1 MRRPLSS
8 MLVVMLA
15 LQLAVAACGSSSASH
30 SASKPP
36 PTATASASAEALPCH
51 LVTTINQA
59 LSSLSNLTVSTTVGD
74 VKAAQAKVA
83 NATKAIQAQ
92 HPTDPQGFVSQ
103 VSAANDK
110 LTEKLAGYPDQTPIS
125 QTSDTAPDL
134 KTKVADAQGKTD
146 QLAAEL
152 KCTP

>member
-1 MRRPLSS
+1 MRRSLIS
-8 MLVVMLA
+8 MLLVMLIS
-15 LQLAVAACGSSSASH
+15 LLAVAACGSSSASNA
-30 SASKPP
+30 ASKPP
-36 PTATASASAEALPCH
+36 PTATSSASAKAVTCNS
-51 LVTTINQA
+51 VTTINQA
-59 LSSLSNLTVSTTVGD
+59 LTSLSSITVSTTVGD

-83 NATKAIQAQ
+83 NAAKEIQAQ

-110 LTEKLAGYPDQTPIS
+110 LTEKLAGYPDQTPIG

-134 KTKVADAQGKTD
+134 KAKVADAQGKTE